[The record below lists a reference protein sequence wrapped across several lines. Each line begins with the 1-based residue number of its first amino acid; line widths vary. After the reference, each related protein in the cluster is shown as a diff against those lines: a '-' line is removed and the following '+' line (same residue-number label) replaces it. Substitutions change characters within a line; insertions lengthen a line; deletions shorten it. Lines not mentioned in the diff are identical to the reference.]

1 MNFVYGI
8 VLGFL
13 VINLISDIYIYQNIN
28 VLYKQIKQIQDINV
42 SKQIFERNFSRGIGV
57 GMVPIE
63 DTIRKIEKITNKTDF
78 ESAEFALLQVFKN
91 ICQKNDLDF

>member
-42 SKQIFERNFSRGIGV
+42 SK
-57 GMVPIE
+57 
-63 DTIRKIEKITNKTDF
+63 
-78 ESAEFALLQVFKN
+78 
-91 ICQKNDLDF
+91 

>member
-28 VLYKQIKQIQDINV
+28 VLYKQVKQIQDINV
-42 SKQIFERNFSRGIGV
+42 SK
-57 GMVPIE
+57 
-63 DTIRKIEKITNKTDF
+63 
-78 ESAEFALLQVFKN
+78 
-91 ICQKNDLDF
+91 